1 MPRDRLARTIRSC
14 RRNPLDHATHS
25 DGIGHGGFSKA
36 ARQGYSTD
44 RPAGETQVIVELF
57 CQATLV
63 HSCAPNMTRSVGGC
77 GCMPKLR
84 PTIVTTVLQIT
95 QAFQL
100 HQSSASRRAALSETR
115 DVSDA
120 IGLRRIAR
128 SCASARIESQDR
140 LGRDHRCFG
149 RYFISG
155 MLKSAS
161 AQAEARPGILHSYL
175 CMGVLA
181 SI

>member
-1 MPRDRLARTIRSC
+1 M
-14 RRNPLDHATHS
+14 HS
-25 DGIGHGGFSKA
+25 DGIGHGGFSTA

-95 QAFQL
+95 QALLL

-115 DVSDA
+115 DSKM
-120 IGLRRIAR
+120 RWIA
-128 SCASARIESQDR
+128 AD
-140 LGRDHRCFG
+140 
-149 RYFISG
+149 
-155 MLKSAS
+155 
-161 AQAEARPGILHSYL
+161 
-175 CMGVLA
+175 
-181 SI
+181 